1 MSKRKKRLVDLTPE
15 EINEIVALRGKL
27 PQAVVGKRFGIE
39 QTDVSQIQ
47 RQQKGKLMRAD
58 DKARP
63 CSHTPA
69 SPFSPK
75 TVLKADSKLIFPLT
89 SLCALWAADNG
100 DLGSVVKKVVFQLH
114 PSFSN
119 PTRIVERPPFM
130 LSESGWGEFEIAMT
144 IVFHADAS
152 EMPAELTHH
161 LRLYPEG
168 SAPNQPLST
177 KRPVVAE
184 EYDELVFCEPQIA
197 FFHRIRSNPMVRIH
211 GSEEA
216 ITAAGNHAAIPRD
229 GSSSAPADARSLE
242 SDLRGENRGDTLD
255 HPLSQW
261 FLQFSDEQELT
272 AIAAARKQVATL
284 TAKLEAEY
292 ASLESEC
299 QELKQ
304 GSSVEWQPPAQD
316 PPGYVNPFDE
326 SAARGGSSSGAFPA
340 GLFDDGNRVLKI
352 KDAEF
357 IMAPLHTACETLA
370 AKVVEPTLD
379 CLQKMVAHQHLRG
392 EMDVGGTTR
401 ESKLLTRVMESVCK
415 CYDIADEA
423 VELLVLKTMLSAVTS
438 TSLRVHGECV
448 LKAVRTCYNIYLG
461 SKVPVNQTTAKA
473 SLTQMLVIVFR
484 RMEADS
490 STVPVQP
497 IVVADLMEPSDRLAS
512 DQNVTQFV
520 QSFITKVVQDI
531 EVAFNPAHTQS
542 LDDGAFDLAV
552 APINSAATDGSLVED
567 KDMLDVKYWDVN
579 MLAGSVTDPAK
590 TLGGDGKVV
599 TVKAG
604 ATAAIGLPPGAV
616 AAVPVG
622 SSANGGGNPAGTM
635 AGGGVII
642 PDVDPE
648 KEGESEVKI
657 TNKLRR
663 DAFLVFRALCKLSMK
678 APPAEGVVDPFA
690 VRGKVVSLELL
701 KICLENSGAVFRT
714 NERFVGAVKQYLCL
728 SLLKNCTSSL
738 MSVFQL
744 SCSIFFS
751 LLTRFRSVLKA
762 EIGVFFPMIVL
773 RVLENVA
780 HANFQQKMIVLRFLE
795 RLCVDPQIL
804 VDIFANYD
812 CDVEST
818 VSIFERMVSGLLKT
832 AQGVPPGADSTLNAA
847 QDQQLRLAA
856 IKCMVGVLRSMGSW
870 TNRQLCVTA
879 GPKVAAEIGAAAAA
893 AAASAAA
900 TAAAAA
906 AAAAAGEGGVAAS
919 VAVPDLLSGDLLP
932 DFVNPRTGVLPVAKS
947 EEALEEEALGGLPG
961 VGANSVGSGNE
972 ISEAAIL
979 EQRRAYKLELQ
990 EGMNLFNKKPK
1001 KGIDFLIKAKKLGE
1015 SAEEIVAF
1023 LRKTEGLDKTMIGDF
1038 LGDRDDMSIKIMHAY
1053 MDSYNLSGMDF
1064 DEAIRAVLL
1073 GFRLPGEAQKIDR
1086 IMEKFAERYCRCNPK
1101 AFTSADTAYV
1111 LAYSVI
1117 MLNTDAHN
1125 PGVKTKMSKAD
1136 FLKNNRGIDDGKD
1149 IPEEFLGGLY
1159 DRITRNEIKMKP
1171 EILGPGGVVSK
1182 AAVSS
1187 AAGNALLGLESI
1199 LNLMSGRTRATTELE
1214 TSDEVVKHMQEQF
1227 RAKAG
1232 KSGSVFYA
1240 ASDVQII
1247 RPMVDVVWAPMLA
1260 AFSVPLETTE
1270 EEAVTEQC
1278 LEGFRYAVHVT
1289 AVIGMQMQR
1298 DAFVTSLAK
1307 FTSLHSAAD
1316 IKQKNVDAI
1325 KSLLLVAEDD
1335 GNYLQDAWE
1344 HVLTCV
1350 SRYEHLHLIGEG
1362 APTDSHFFSAAP
1374 QLPPLTQQQRP
1385 QPLDPQGKRGG
1396 GRGVAASVYGGG
1408 EGRGVVG
1415 GGQRDSGT
1423 PRGSA
1428 GDAGTPRGQ
1437 AKRFGEGGDAPAWKN
1452 VSGKLNQVEK
1462 LVRRGSYDPQGMI
1475 VGGPTGVGVGVSL
1488 SHLSPDQVQLLVA
1501 NLGLLEQVGSDEV
1514 SRLFSRS
1521 ERLNGQAIVEFV
1533 KALCKVSLEELRS
1546 PTEPRVFSLTKIVE
1560 IAHFVTVECMP
1571 NLSVAMYAIDSLRQ
1585 LAMKFLERE
1594 ELSNHSFQNDH
1605 FNMSR
1610 IRLVW
1615 SRIWAVLADYFV
1627 TVGCMPNLSVAMYAI
1642 DSLRQ
1647 LAMKFLER
1655 KELINYNFQNDHFNM
1670 SRIRLVWSRIWAV
1683 LADYFVTVGCMPNLS
1698 VAMYAIDSLR
1708 QLAMK
1713 FLEREELSNYNF
1725 QNEFLK
1731 PFVVVMRRTASVE
1744 IRELII
1750 RCVSQMVFARV
1761 GNVKSGWKI
1770 MFMVFTTAATDDNK
1784 NIVLLA
1790 FETIEKVVREYFP
1803 YITET
1808 ETTTFTDCVNCLI
1821 AFTNSRFNK
1830 DVSLNAIA
1838 FLRFCALKL
1847 AEGDL
1852 GASALEREKGLSP
1865 SQVSH
1870 LPGHPDG
1877 EEFTD
1882 KDDHLYFW
1890 FPLLAGLSELTF
1902 DPRPDI
1908 RKSALEV
1915 LFDTLRF
1922 HGHMFSAALWE
1933 RVFESVLF
1941 PIFDYGAPLSRH
1953 PSTSEDERLRAA
1965 RSGSPDPVSELEMD
1979 AWLYETCTLA
1989 LQLVV
1994 DLFVKFYS
2002 KVSPLLGKI
2011 LALLT
2016 SFIRRPHQS
2025 LAAIGVAAFVRL
2037 MSNAGGLFSEEKWD
2051 EVLTALK
2058 ETTGTTLPDL
2068 AGVVKAA
2075 DLEDEEEREMERQ
2088 QQIREARRFDFTRD
2102 EDEEEQKQQHQQ
2114 LAAAVAEAVGAAAGG
2129 GGGAEGGDGREEG
2142 GLEVKRP
2149 MTLAEAVADVRCKI
2163 AVQLLLVQ
2171 AMTEIFSMHGAAL
2184 SAPHTLILL
2193 DSLHRVGTHAH
2204 AINSDRLL
2212 RSRLQ
2217 ALHLATQMPD
2227 PPLLRLESEALHAY
2241 LSLLQ
2246 RLPREKAQLAK
2257 EVDVEL
2263 RLVILCEEVLRVYV
2277 GTSQGKLALMTE
2289 DPRGPDAP
2297 PLPPIPLAV
2306 PLGSARRR
2314 ELVARAPLVVAT
2326 LQAVT
2331 ALKDAA
2337 FKKHLARFFPL
2348 LADLVSS
2355 EHGSPEIQVA
2365 LSKMFS
2371 SRIGPIVFSV
2381 AE

>member
-1 MSKRKKRLVDLTPE
+1 
-15 EINEIVALRGKL
+15 
-27 PQAVVGKRFGIE
+27 
-39 QTDVSQIQ
+39 
-47 RQQKGKLMRAD
+47 
-58 DKARP
+58 
-63 CSHTPA
+63 
-69 SPFSPK
+69 
-75 TVLKADSKLIFPLT
+75 
-89 SLCALWAADNG
+89 
-100 DLGSVVKKVVFQLH
+100 
-114 PSFSN
+114 
-119 PTRIVERPPFM
+119 
-130 LSESGWGEFEIAMT
+130 
-144 IVFHADAS
+144 
-152 EMPAELTHH
+152 
-161 LRLYPEG
+161 
-168 SAPNQPLST
+168 
-177 KRPVVAE
+177 
-184 EYDELVFCEPQIA
+184 
-197 FFHRIRSNPMVRIH
+197 
-211 GSEEA
+211 
-216 ITAAGNHAAIPRD
+216 
-229 GSSSAPADARSLE
+229 
-242 SDLRGENRGDTLD
+242 
-255 HPLSQW
+255 
-261 FLQFSDEQELT
+261 
-272 AIAAARKQVATL
+272 
-284 TAKLEAEY
+284 
-292 ASLESEC
+292 
-299 QELKQ
+299 
-304 GSSVEWQPPAQD
+304 
-316 PPGYVNPFDE
+316 
-326 SAARGGSSSGAFPA
+326 
-340 GLFDDGNRVLKI
+340 
-352 KDAEF
+352 
-357 IMAPLHTACETLA
+357 
-370 AKVVEPTLD
+370 
-379 CLQKMVAHQHLRG
+379 
-392 EMDVGGTTR
+392 
-401 ESKLLTRVMESVCK
+401 
-415 CYDIADEA
+415 
-423 VELLVLKTMLSAVTS
+423 
-438 TSLRVHGECV
+438 
-448 LKAVRTCYNIYLG
+448 
-461 SKVPVNQTTAKA
+461 
-473 SLTQMLVIVFR
+473 
-484 RMEADS
+484 
-490 STVPVQP
+490 
-497 IVVADLMEPSDRLAS
+497 
-512 DQNVTQFV
+512 
-520 QSFITKVVQDI
+520 
-531 EVAFNPAHTQS
+531 
-542 LDDGAFDLAV
+542 
-552 APINSAATDGSLVED
+552 
-567 KDMLDVKYWDVN
+567 
-579 MLAGSVTDPAK
+579 
-590 TLGGDGKVV
+590 
-599 TVKAG
+599 
-604 ATAAIGLPPGAV
+604 
-616 AAVPVG
+616 
-622 SSANGGGNPAGTM
+622 
-635 AGGGVII
+635 
-642 PDVDPE
+642 
-648 KEGESEVKI
+648 
-657 TNKLRR
+657 
-663 DAFLVFRALCKLSMK
+663 
-678 APPAEGVVDPFA
+678 
-690 VRGKVVSLELL
+690 
-701 KICLENSGAVFRT
+701 
-714 NERFVGAVKQYLCL
+714 
-728 SLLKNCTSSL
+728 
-738 MSVFQL
+738 
-744 SCSIFFS
+744 
-751 LLTRFRSVLKA
+751 
-762 EIGVFFPMIVL
+762 
-773 RVLENVA
+773 
-780 HANFQQKMIVLRFLE
+780 
-795 RLCVDPQIL
+795 
-804 VDIFANYD
+804 
-812 CDVEST
+812 
-818 VSIFERMVSGLLKT
+818 
-832 AQGVPPGADSTLNAA
+832 
-847 QDQQLRLAA
+847 
-856 IKCMVGVLRSMGSW
+856 
-870 TNRQLCVTA
+870 
-879 GPKVAAEIGAAAAA
+879 
-893 AAASAAA
+893 
-900 TAAAAA
+900 
-906 AAAAAGEGGVAAS
+906 
-919 VAVPDLLSGDLLP
+919 
-932 DFVNPRTGVLPVAKS
+932 
-947 EEALEEEALGGLPG
+947 
-961 VGANSVGSGNE
+961 
-972 ISEAAIL
+972 
-979 EQRRAYKLELQ
+979 
-990 EGMNLFNKKPK
+990 
-1001 KGIDFLIKAKKLGE
+1001 
-1015 SAEEIVAF
+1015 
-1023 LRKTEGLDKTMIGDF
+1023 
-1038 LGDRDDMSIKIMHAY
+1038 
-1053 MDSYNLSGMDF
+1053 GMDF

-1232 KSGSVFYA
+1232 KSGSVYYA

-1396 GRGVAASVYGGG
+1396 GRGVAASVYGAG
-1408 EGRGVVG
+1408 EGRGAV
-1415 GGQRDSGT
+1415 GGQREMGAGAQ
-1423 PRGSA
+1423 RGSA

-1437 AKRFGEGGDAPAWKN
+1437 AKRFGEGGEAPAWKN

-1475 VGGPTGVGVGVSL
+1475 AGGPTGVGVGVSL
-1488 SHLSPDQVQLLVA
+1488 SHLSADQVQLLVA

-1560 IAHFVTVECMP
+1560 IA
-1571 NLSVAMYAIDSLRQ
+1571 
-1585 LAMKFLERE
+1585 
-1594 ELSNHSFQNDH
+1594 
-1605 FNMSR
+1605 
-1610 IRLVW
+1610 
-1615 SRIWAVLADYFV
+1615 
-1627 TVGCMPNLSVAMYAI
+1627 
-1642 DSLRQ
+1642 
-1647 LAMKFLER
+1647 
-1655 KELINYNFQNDHFNM
+1655 HFNM

-1941 PIFDYGAPLSRH
+1941 PIFDYVRRASEPQHGEPGGMVLGAKRGGGGGGEGGGKAHTGGVAGGGRGGEVGGGGDVPIHKHSHHKGAPLSRH
-1953 PSTSEDERLRAA
+1953 PSTSEDERLRVA

-2088 QQIREARRFDFTRD
+2088 QQIKEARRFDFTRD

-2129 GGGAEGGDGREEG
+2129 GSGGGAGGVDGGEEG
-2142 GLEVKRP
+2142 GVEVTRP
-2149 MTLAEAVADVRCKI
+2149 MSLAEAVADVRCKI

-2171 AMTEIFSMHGAAL
+2171 AMTEIFSMHGSAL

-2289 DPRGPDAP
+2289 DPRGADAP